1 MLTERRFAYRVSPEA
16 DEVIRATLRGDVCQS
31 GGKVTDLSLK
41 GATVSIALEENPRF
55 YLGEKVTLTLNSRR
69 MQSVRVLATV
79 QSRAEL
85 GGSRRFGLVFPD
97 PSILRA
103 RLSVGLLRMFNER
116 HSCRVEP
123 RAQERVDVRIS
134 CEGFL
139 ATGHIRDLSADGVA
153 AVIDLE
159 AERRLSNVVRVNVEF
174 QLPGQARPITLQ
186 ADVRNRYRLA
196 GDETVCIGLRFDPDV
211 SPDFASQRRSV
222 ADYVEVRQREL
233 RESLVAT

>member
-1 MLTERRFAYRVSPEA
+1 MDERRFAYRVSPEA
-16 DEVIRATLRGDVCQS
+16 DEVIRATVSGDDCQS
-31 GGKVTDLSLK
+31 AGEVTDLSLK
-41 GATVSIALEENPRF
+41 GVTVCISLEENPSF

-69 MQSVRVLATV
+69 LQSVRVLAAV
-79 QSRAEL
+79 QSRAE
-85 GGSRRFGLVFPD
+85 GNGFRRFGLAFPD

-116 HSCRVEP
+116 HACRVEP
-123 RAQERVDVRIS
+123 RAQERLDVKIY

-139 ATGHIRDLSADGVA
+139 ATGYIRDLSADGIA

-159 AERRLSNVVRVNVEF
+159 AERRLSNIVHVNVEF
-174 QLPGQARPITLQ
+174 QLPGQPSPSTLH
-186 ADVRNRYRLA
+186 ADVRNRYQLA
-196 GDETVCIGLRFDPDV
+196 GEETACIGLRFDPDV
-211 SPDFASQRRSV
+211 TPACASHRRSV